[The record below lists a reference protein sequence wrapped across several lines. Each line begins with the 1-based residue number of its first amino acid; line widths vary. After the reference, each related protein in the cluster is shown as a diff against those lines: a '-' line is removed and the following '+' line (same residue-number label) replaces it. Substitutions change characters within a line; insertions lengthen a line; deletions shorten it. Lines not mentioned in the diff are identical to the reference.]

1 MLVLEPSSETKDEIE
16 MEIKQGEGVMVRKE
30 EGHKKASERW

>member
-16 MEIKQGEGVMVRKE
+16 METKQGEGVMVRKE
-30 EGHKKASERW
+30 GHKKASERW